1 MGAAKAKPKARFS
14 LTGMLVPL
22 VSLGVL
28 FVCWRQDL
36 KWMTIPVVVFLAFY
50 YLILPRLVRARL
62 VKFHRDA
69 LKLLTTGHAKEVPRL
84 VRRNIILQ
92 LFGPRGPL
100 DAKLGLAYAASE
112 EFARAIPCFESG
124 IQSATPEEKPALQ
137 VGLAKALFVSGELA
151 RAETEGRAVFDRGIR
166 LPELLVVVARSR
178 VGLGKNDDTT
188 RAMLNDAEQL
198 SPDPDVQLMVD
209 LTRIEMRLATGRKPG
224 EIPQG
229 ADSSTRFIRAWIHL
243 VRGLLR
249 DRRGSRETARESY
262 SKATQL
268 GGGSFVKALAREH
281 LTEHQSDSQVAGDSA
296 STRDPAVQRKRKKR
310 R

>member
-1 MGAAKAKPKARFS
+1 MATAKAKQKARFS

-28 FVCWRQDL
+28 FVCWRRDL
-36 KWMTIPVVVFLAFY
+36 KWMTIPVVVFLVFY
-50 YLILPRLVRARL
+50 YLVLPRLVRTRL
-62 VKFHRDA
+62 AGFHREA
-69 LKLLTTGHAKEVPRL
+69 LKLLTTGHAEEVPRL
-84 VRRNIILQ
+84 VRRNILLQ

-100 DAKLGLAYAASE
+100 DAKLGLAYAASG
-112 EFARAIPCFESG
+112 EFTRAIPCFENG
-124 IQSATPEEKPALQ
+124 ILSATPEEKPALQ
-137 VGLAKALFVSGELA
+137 VGMAKALFVTGELA
-151 RAETEGRAVFDRGIR
+151 RAETEGRTVFDLGTR

-188 RAMLNDAEQL
+188 RGMLDEAEQL
-198 SPDPDVQLMVD
+198 SPDADVQLMVD

-243 VRGLLR
+243 VRGLIR
-249 DRRGSRETARESY
+249 DRKGSREKACESY
-262 SKATQL
+262 STATQL
-268 GGGSFVKALAREH
+268 GSGSFVAALAREH
-281 LTEHQSDSQVAGDSA
+281 LAGHQSDSQVAGDA
-296 STRDPAVQRKRKKR
+296 APARDPAIQRKRKKR